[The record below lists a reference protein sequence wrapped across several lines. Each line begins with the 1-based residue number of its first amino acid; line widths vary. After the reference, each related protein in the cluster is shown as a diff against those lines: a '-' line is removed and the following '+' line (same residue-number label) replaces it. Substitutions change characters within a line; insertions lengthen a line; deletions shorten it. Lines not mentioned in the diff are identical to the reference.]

1 MVKLRIKLNTVNDVG
16 LYVARCGEYENDID
30 YEYGKY
36 TVDAKSFMGVF
47 SVGFEHECETILYSD
62 DEEIEKKFI
71 DDMAL
76 WKVQ

>member
-1 MVKLRIKLNTVNDVG
+1 MVKLKIKLCTANDVG

-30 YEYGKY
+30 YGHGRY

-47 SVGFEHECETILYSD
+47 SVGLEHECETILYSD

-76 WKVQ
+76 WKL